1 MRGAVYGPMAEVT
14 HDSLQY
20 LTNNDATAIAI
31 YLKSLVESRAA
42 AAQQNEASSA
52 PATALATGRS
62 VYENRCVACHRSDGK
77 GMPPAYP
84 PLAGNPSIEM
94 ESSVNPLRMV
104 LNGGYPPQ
112 TSENPRP
119 YGMPPFAQV
128 LSDEEVAAVVTYIRV
143 SWGNHGSAVT
153 RREANAMRAAPLLD

>member
-1 MRGAVYGPMAEVT
+1 
-14 HDSLQY
+14 
-20 LTNNDATAIAI
+20 
-31 YLKSLVESRAA
+31 
-42 AAQQNEASSA
+42 
-52 PATALATGRS
+52 
-62 VYENRCVACHRSDGK
+62 
-77 GMPPAYP
+77 MPPAFP

-128 LSDEEVAAVVTYIRV
+128 LSDEDVAAVVTYIRV
-143 SWGNHGSAVT
+143 SGGNHGSLVT